1 MMMMMRESRSTSLHF
16 TLRIRFQLQLLL
28 MISEI
33 SSMKVKQGLAGFYY
47 LIRTMGI
54 LQGRYLST
62 RGGFAP
68 FLQSRV
74 MILDLFV

>member
-33 SSMKVKQGLAGFYY
+33 SSMKGAVKRDMVILVEETWQWFGL
-47 LIRTMGI
+47 
-54 LQGRYLST
+54 
-62 RGGFAP
+62 
-68 FLQSRV
+68 
-74 MILDLFV
+74 